1 MAYFFLALF
10 DGGAS
15 LSGGEMMSRNRLR
28 MIWRKK
34 ESKNGGNIGQ
44 KGDSGNAQVIA
55 QQKMKDPGEKAT
67 FSSFSSV

>member
-34 ESKNGGNIGQ
+34 ESKKWGKYWT
-44 KGDSGNAQVIA
+44 KGWLRQCTSNCSAEDERSRRESYV
-55 QQKMKDPGEKAT
+55 
-67 FSSFSSV
+67 FFLFF